1 FVDIQELVDLLLPL
15 LAQEDLSRLAR
26 TSRRMHMLCAPV
38 FYRELGINSRNRLLR
53 AFASIPAMAAL
64 GRNIQHVKKVDFR
77 LDELAFYYNCVLAFE
92 ELNSQTTD
100 PQTTPR
106 PSWLPPA
113 DPVPLTLKFVPLPP
127 LTNLVAISLSFNDT
141 INSNR
146 LPSVEKPRATLAQLC
161 WMLSLNSHLARL
173 HVDCIQSMDL
183 RDLRLFCTHIS
194 RLSWLVD
201 LRLVIESLIDN
212 LHQLGSDLFFSCQ
225 PSIKRLSIII
235 VQGGEEEEEEEDEKS
250 MLDQDD
256 SIGEENDD
264 GGSGDLVMLGRMQEP
279 LVNLDELA
287 LWDIGETVSTADILS
302 IFARCPNITKL
313 KLPAIVGHHDI
324 GVIGEFVGKECPKI
338 QSLFYSSTGSAE
350 QDPLPFRIASDLHAQ
365 QLKEFECHG
374 RLSGLSDLSTN
385 IPLLT
390 RHSTSLRRI
399 VLNRMTTLGRISA
412 SAILK
417 ECSNLEVLLIE
428 CYLKRGLYIDLADA
442 LEHPWSCT
450 KLRRLSIGINGCE
463 LPVEPGFQPYYSRPA
478 PITLFNEEKHHF
490 AQLERLYLQ
499 IGALTELRSLNLAM
513 VKIDGQGQ
521 ANGASTSEPTS
532 FPALMSLGDPLT
544 GRRGYLGH
552 LAGLKNLE
560 VLEGSIRADA
570 EETKVTMGWKEV
582 KFMVEYWPQLERAKF
597 FSYCNGVRE
606 PFEWLRQNHRG
617 GRMPNLFGPLR
628 T

>member
-1 FVDIQELVDLLLPL
+1 
-15 LAQEDLSRLAR
+15 
-26 TSRRMHMLCAPV
+26 MLCAPV

-212 LHQLGSDLFFSCQ
+212 LHQLGSDLFFS
-225 PSIKRLSIII
+225 
-235 VQGGEEEEEEEDEKS
+235 GEEEEEEEDEKS

-256 SIGEENDD
+256 SIGEENGD

-313 KLPAIVGHHDI
+313 KLPAIVGHHEI

-450 KLRRLSIGINGCE
+450 KLRRLSI
-463 LPVEPGFQPYYSRPA
+463 A

-597 FSYCNGVRE
+597 FSYCNV
-606 PFEWLRQNHRG
+606 
-617 GRMPNLFGPLR
+617 
-628 T
+628 